1 MNIHHY
7 NFMKYI
13 KMLTIYKC
21 TSDNILHLRTGW
33 DRKACLNVQNANYF
47 HLPIIKNVQ
56 ATVTK

>member
-1 MNIHHY
+1 
-7 NFMKYI
+7 MKYI